1 MLITYGTG
9 MQGCGSGSAL
19 VCVAGSGSSF
29 NMRIRIWIQE
39 GKIDPKKRQKKR
51 NFMFG
56 IAGCFGAEGFSYSLG
71 VLYRGLRISKLQF
84 DQKNFIFQLEFFI
97 LFLVI
102 KILDTE
108 LDPDPQLNQC
118 GSATLQE

>member
-1 MLITYGTG
+1 
-9 MQGCGSGSAL
+9 
-19 VCVAGSGSSF
+19 
-29 NMRIRIWIQE
+29 
-39 GKIDPKKRQKKR
+39 
-51 NFMFG
+51 MFG